1 MEAQLIFNRFQVYKT
16 LIIHIKFIEKKE
28 TMLKTDSRMFIFSFA
43 YATMKPKMTQR
54 LFSAFKG
61 VYPGLL
67 QPVSNTPFTFFDV
80 INKKG
85 HRNGLTPEMFFF

>member
-1 MEAQLIFNRFQVYKT
+1 
-16 LIIHIKFIEKKE
+16 
-28 TMLKTDSRMFIFSFA
+28 
-43 YATMKPKMTQR
+43 MKPKMTQR